1 MGIASI
7 IIIILAALALTW
19 RGFTSRMSGGGWP
32 KTPWIWDRFLY
43 AIPELL
49 LWPWIS
55 AWAVAVWIASA
66 FLKRMGTA
74 PFLDM
79 GHDQNP
85 TEKKSII
92 VWALKPLQGKLS
104 AFWYDFTGNAILGLC
119 HASAAIVA
127 LISFGWIFPAIFI
140 ALGGISR
147 ALAYT
152 IGWALIPNYRNENLP
167 DPIDEATK
175 IGEILSGVFH
185 AVGSLAAIAW
195 MISHQI

>member
-1 MGIASI
+1 MENAAM
-7 IIIILAALALTW
+7 IILILATLALTW

-43 AIPELL
+43 ALPDLL

-55 AWAVAVWIASA
+55 AWAVLVWIASA

-79 GHDQNP
+79 GYDQNP
-85 TEKKSII
+85 TAKKSII
-92 VWALKPLQGKLS
+92 VWALKPLKGKIS
-104 AFWYDFTGNAILGLC
+104 DFWYDFTGNAILGFF
-119 HASAAIVA
+119 HASAGAVA
-127 LISFGWIFPAIFI
+127 LLAFGWIIPAI
-140 ALGGISR
+140 LLLSGGVARS
-147 ALAYT
+147 LAYS
-152 IGWALIPNYRNENLP
+152 IGWALIPNYSKPEWP
-167 DPIDEATK
+167 DAINQATK

-185 AVGSLAAIAW
+185 ASGALAAISW